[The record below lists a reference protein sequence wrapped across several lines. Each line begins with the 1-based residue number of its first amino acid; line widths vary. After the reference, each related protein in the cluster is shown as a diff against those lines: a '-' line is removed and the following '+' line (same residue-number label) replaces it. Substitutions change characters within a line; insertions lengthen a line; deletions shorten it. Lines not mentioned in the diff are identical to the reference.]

1 MRTLS
6 QSGYSSLGVVA
17 LAALVGV
24 LLARSAV
31 SGSAGEKG
39 APPASRLA
47 RGKFLVASRDIA
59 DPHFARTVVL
69 LIHYDEGGGMGVV
82 INRPTPVTLATVL
95 PDLAELKGRQDPVYV
110 GGPVASDRLLVLLRS
125 SEQPERAQSV
135 FDDVYISGS
144 MATLRDA
151 LGDPRPSVRFHAFA
165 GYAGWGVGQLDA
177 EVARGDWHVMPADAG
192 SIFDPSP
199 ASVWDKLLRRLQGEW
214 ASAPAL
220 EGEV

>member
-6 QSGYSSLGVVA
+6 QSGYSSLGGVA
-17 LAALVGV
+17 LAALAGV
-24 LLARSAV
+24 LLGS
-31 SGSAGEKG
+31 SGENSG
-39 APPASRLA
+39 PPVSRLA

-69 LIHYDEGGGMGVV
+69 LIHYDEGGAMGVV
-82 INRPTPVTLATVL
+82 INRPTPVTLAAVL

-125 SEQPERAQSV
+125 SEQPERAQAV
-135 FDDVYISGS
+135 FGDVYISGS

-151 LGDPRPSVRFHAFA
+151 LGDPRPSARFHAFA

-192 SIFDPSP
+192 SVFDPSP
-199 ASVWDKLLRRLQGEW
+199 AGVWDKLVRRLQGEW

-220 EGEV
+220 EGGV